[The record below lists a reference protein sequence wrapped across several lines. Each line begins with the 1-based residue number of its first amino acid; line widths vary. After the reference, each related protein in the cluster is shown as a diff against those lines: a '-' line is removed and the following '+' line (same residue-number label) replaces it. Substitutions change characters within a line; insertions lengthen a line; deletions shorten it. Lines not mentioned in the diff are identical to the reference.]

1 VRLSAIVRR
10 PVLSRVADHVSAA
23 GHRLRILAAVFGLA
37 AALAGCKADPLA
49 AHPRPAPEFS
59 GTGTWFNSPPLS
71 MAGLRGKVVLVEFWT
86 YACINCLHVTPKLK
100 RWHTRYGA
108 QGLVIVG
115 VHTPELDEE
124 RIPSNVENAIER
136 LGIAYPVVLDNDY
149 RTWNAYRNQYWPALY
164 LVDRQ
169 GNVVYRHYGE
179 GDYDVTE
186 REIRRLLASH

>member
-1 VRLSAIVRR
+1 M
-10 PVLSRVADHVSAA
+10 
-23 GHRLRILAAVFGLA
+23 FGLA
-37 AALAGCKADPLA
+37 AALAGCKADALA

-59 GTGTWFNSPPLS
+59 GTGAWFNSPPLS

-86 YACINCLHVTPKLK
+86 YACINCLHVTPELK
-100 RWHTRYGA
+100 RWHVRYGE

-124 RIPSNVENAIER
+124 YIPSNVEKAIER

-149 RTWNAYRNQYWPALY
+149 KTWNAYRNQYWPALY